1 MKSSSD
7 GHSRPAG
14 RAGGLSHRAYAAASD
29 PGRWLAALA
38 VVCFVW
44 AGMVLGISFLEAP
57 VKFQAPSLTLPVGL
71 DVGRHVFAAFSKVEL
86 GWALLVLLLAV
97 RSRPERAVRVS
108 LAVVLVVVGV
118 QALWLLPVLDARVE
132 VFLAGG
138 RPRPSPHH
146 LIYIALEGLKLV
158 GLAFTG
164 IRCLGAVTRRA
175 GRARPAP
182 HPHRGAPRAG
192 SCQAEALKHLLPNDF
207 SLRN

>member
-1 MKSSSD
+1 M
-7 GHSRPAG
+7 
-14 RAGGLSHRAYAAASD
+14 SHRAYAAASD

-175 GRARPAP
+175 GRARPAA
-182 HPHRGAPRAG
+182 HQHRGAPRWRDRAR
-192 SCQAEALKHLLPNDF
+192 P
-207 SLRN
+207 RR